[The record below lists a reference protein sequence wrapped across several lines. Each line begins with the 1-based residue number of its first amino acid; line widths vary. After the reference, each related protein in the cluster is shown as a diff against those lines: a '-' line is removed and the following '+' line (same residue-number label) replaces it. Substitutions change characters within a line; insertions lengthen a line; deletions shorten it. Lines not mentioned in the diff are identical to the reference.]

1 MKPIV
6 DALRRAGT
14 AIEIDAA
21 FQMRAWRS
29 CTWPKTQD

>member
-21 FQMRAWRS
+21 FQMRAW
-29 CTWPKTQD
+29 PKTQD